1 MKFFKKFVPVFLSI
15 SLFSTYPVLASSN
28 IPGLDIAQED
38 VFVGIKKIE
47 EENNELKSKDVKNPS
62 NIRDLA
68 DGTYVL
74 NRGTGWIINEEENF
88 LTSSI
93 VKSGTSSNI
102 ETSKSVSVTH
112 TAITGVSSSLDF
124 EFVKTSLELT
134 YEHSISNED
143 TISASF
149 DIEAPSD
156 KDLYVKLYSTHSRYD
171 TIKVQNGKIIEHSA
185 TYIPEGTWAKVIEN
199 TPGEHLNLSKF
210 EEKVTRSVLGENPL
224 DNIKN
229 TIEINGVTNTQTK
242 SFNLYLDYNSEEILF
257 SNRTNTPI
265 HEGYGNQEY
274 FKFKLLNPQLE
285 EKLSF
290 ELNGI
295 DNSKA
300 DKYNNI
306 NGFNFQVGD
315 FIQLE
320 HVEPFRIAIYDYDGN
335 NVNLKSSKKMLF
347 KITES
352 GLKQTDENG
361 NDLTDENKNDLTN
374 ENKNDLSEVVSTEN
388 EDNIKNN

>member
-47 EENNELKSKDVKNPS
+47 KENNELKSKDVKNPS
-62 NIRDLA
+62 NIRDLE

-171 TIKVQNGKIIEHSA
+171 TIEVKDGKIIEHSA

-210 EEKVTRSVLGENPL
+210 EEKVTRCVLGENPL

-229 TIEINGVTNTQTK
+229 NIEINGVTNNQTK

-257 SNRTNTPI
+257 SNRTDTPI

-290 ELNGI
+290 ELKGI
-295 DNSKA
+295 DNSKD

-306 NGFNFQVGD
+306 NGVNFQVGD

-320 HVEPFRIAIYDYDGN
+320 HLEPFRIAIYDYDGN
-335 NVNLKSSKKMLF
+335 NVNLKYSKKMLF

-361 NDLTDENKNDLTN
+361 NE
-374 ENKNDLSEVVSTEN
+374 LSEVSSNVSS
-388 EDNIKNN
+388 EDTVTNN

>member
-47 EENNELKSKDVKNPS
+47 KENNELKSKDVKNPS
-62 NIRDLA
+62 NIRDLE

-171 TIKVQNGKIIEHSA
+171 TIEVKDGKIIEHSA

-210 EEKVTRSVLGENPL
+210 EEKVTRCVLGENPL

-229 TIEINGVTNTQTK
+229 NIEINGVTNNQTK

-290 ELNGI
+290 ELKGI
-295 DNSKA
+295 DNSKD

-306 NGFNFQVGD
+306 NGVNFQVGD

-320 HVEPFRIAIYDYDGN
+320 HLEPFRIAIYDYDGN
-335 NVNLKSSKKMLF
+335 SINLKYSEKMLF

-361 NDLTDENKNDLTN
+361 NE
-374 ENKNDLSEVVSTEN
+374 LSEVSSSVSS
-388 EDNIKNN
+388 EDTVTNN

>member
-47 EENNELKSKDVKNPS
+47 KENNELKSKDVKNPS
-62 NIRDLA
+62 NIRDLE

-171 TIKVQNGKIIEHSA
+171 TIEVKDGKIIEHSA

-210 EEKVTRSVLGENPL
+210 EEKVTRCVLGENPL

-229 TIEINGVTNTQTK
+229 NIEINGVTNNQTK

-290 ELNGI
+290 ELKGI
-295 DNSKA
+295 DNSKD

-306 NGFNFQVGD
+306 NGVNFQVGD

-320 HVEPFRIAIYDYDGN
+320 HLEPFRIAIYDYDGN
-335 NVNLKSSKKMLF
+335 SINLKYSEKMLF

-361 NDLTDENKNDLTN
+361 NE
-374 ENKNDLSEVVSTEN
+374 LSEVSSNVSS
-388 EDNIKNN
+388 EDTVKNN

>member
-47 EENNELKSKDVKNPS
+47 KENNELKSKDVKNPS
-62 NIRDLA
+62 NIRDLE

-171 TIKVQNGKIIEHSA
+171 TIEVKDGKIIEHSA

-210 EEKVTRSVLGENPL
+210 EEKVTRCVLGENPL

-229 TIEINGVTNTQTK
+229 NIEINGVTNNQTK

-290 ELNGI
+290 ELNGT
-295 DNSKA
+295 DNSKD

-306 NGFNFQVGD
+306 NGVNFQVGD

-320 HVEPFRIAIYDYDGN
+320 HLEPFRIAIYDYDGN
-335 NVNLKSSKKMLF
+335 NVNLKYSKKMLF

-361 NDLTDENKNDLTN
+361 NE
-374 ENKNDLSEVVSTEN
+374 LSEVSSNVSS
-388 EDNIKNN
+388 EDTVTNN

>member
-47 EENNELKSKDVKNPS
+47 KENNELKSKDVKNPS
-62 NIRDLA
+62 NIRDLE

-171 TIKVQNGKIIEHSA
+171 TIEVKDGKIVEHSA

-210 EEKVTRSVLGENPL
+210 EEKVTRCVLGENPL

-229 TIEINGVTNTQTK
+229 NIEINGVTNNQTK

-274 FKFKLLNPQLE
+274 FKFKLLSPQLE

-290 ELNGI
+290 ELNGT
-295 DNSKA
+295 DNSKD

-306 NGFNFQVGD
+306 NGVNFQVGD

-320 HVEPFRIAIYDYDGN
+320 HLEPFRIAIYDYDGN
-335 NVNLKSSKKMLF
+335 NVNLKYSKKMLF
-347 KITES
+347 KIAES

-361 NDLTDENKNDLTN
+361 NE
-374 ENKNDLSEVVSTEN
+374 LSEVSSNVSS
-388 EDNIKNN
+388 EDTVTNN

>member
-47 EENNELKSKDVKNPS
+47 KENNELKSKDVKNPS
-62 NIRDLA
+62 NIRDLE

-74 NRGTGWIINEEENF
+74 NRGTGWVINEEENF

-171 TIKVQNGKIIEHSA
+171 TIEVKDGKIVEHSA

-210 EEKVTRSVLGENPL
+210 EEKVTRCVLGENPL

-229 TIEINGVTNTQTK
+229 NIEINGVTNNQTK

-274 FKFKLLNPQLE
+274 FKFKLLSPQLE

-290 ELNGI
+290 ELKGI
-295 DNSKA
+295 DNSKD

-306 NGFNFQVGD
+306 NGVNFQVGD

-320 HVEPFRIAIYDYDGN
+320 HLEPFRIAIYDYDGN
-335 NVNLKSSKKMLF
+335 NVNLKYSKKMLF

-361 NDLTDENKNDLTN
+361 NE
-374 ENKNDLSEVVSTEN
+374 LSEVSSNVSS
-388 EDNIKNN
+388 EDTVTNN

>member
-28 IPGLDIAQED
+28 IPGLYIAQED

-47 EENNELKSKDVKNPS
+47 KENNELKSKDVKNPS
-62 NIRDLA
+62 NIRDLE

-171 TIKVQNGKIIEHSA
+171 TIEVKDGKIIEHSA

-210 EEKVTRSVLGENPL
+210 EEKVTRCVLGENPL

-229 TIEINGVTNTQTK
+229 NIEINGVTNNQTK

-274 FKFKLLNPQLE
+274 FKFKLLSPQLE

-290 ELNGI
+290 ELNGT
-295 DNSKA
+295 DNSKD

-306 NGFNFQVGD
+306 NGVNFQVGD

-320 HVEPFRIAIYDYDGN
+320 HLEPFRIAIYDYDGN
-335 NVNLKSSKKMLF
+335 NVNLKYSKKMLF

-361 NDLTDENKNDLTN
+361 NE
-374 ENKNDLSEVVSTEN
+374 LSEVSSNVSS
-388 EDNIKNN
+388 EDTVTNN

>member
-62 NIRDLA
+62 NIRDLE
-68 DGTYVL
+68 DGTYIL

-88 LTSSI
+88 LTSSV

-112 TAITGVSSSLDF
+112 TAITGASSSLDF
-124 EFVKTSLELT
+124 QFVKASLELT

-210 EEKVTRSVLGENPL
+210 EEKVTRCVLGENPL

-229 TIEINGVTNTQTK
+229 NIEINGVTNNQTK

-274 FKFKLLNPQLE
+274 FKFKLLSPQLE

-290 ELNGI
+290 ELNGT
-295 DNSKA
+295 DNSKD

-306 NGFNFQVGD
+306 NGVNFQVGD

-320 HVEPFRIAIYDYDGN
+320 HLEPFRIAIYDYDGN
-335 NVNLKSSKKMLF
+335 NVNLKYSKKMLF

-361 NDLTDENKNDLTN
+361 NE
-374 ENKNDLSEVVSTEN
+374 LSEVSSNVSS
-388 EDNIKNN
+388 EDTVTNN

>member
-47 EENNELKSKDVKNPS
+47 KENNELKSKDVKNPS
-62 NIRDLA
+62 NIRDLE

-149 DIEAPSD
+149 DIEAPQD

-171 TIKVQNGKIIEHSA
+171 TIEVKDGKIVEHSA

-210 EEKVTRSVLGENPL
+210 EEKVTRCVLGENPL

-229 TIEINGVTNTQTK
+229 NIEINGVTNNQTK

-274 FKFKLLNPQLE
+274 FKFKLLSPQLE

-290 ELNGI
+290 ELNGT
-295 DNSKA
+295 DNSKD

-306 NGFNFQVGD
+306 NGVNFQVGD

-320 HVEPFRIAIYDYDGN
+320 HLEPFRIAIYDYDGN
-335 NVNLKSSKKMLF
+335 NVNLKYSKKMLF

-361 NDLTDENKNDLTN
+361 NE
-374 ENKNDLSEVVSTEN
+374 LSEVSSNVSS
-388 EDNIKNN
+388 EDTVTNN

>member
-47 EENNELKSKDVKNPS
+47 KENNELKSKDVKNPS
-62 NIRDLA
+62 NIRDLE

-149 DIEAPSD
+149 DIEAPQD

-171 TIKVQNGKIIEHSA
+171 TIEVKDGKIVEHSA

-210 EEKVTRSVLGENPL
+210 EEKVTRCVLGENPL

-229 TIEINGVTNTQTK
+229 NIEINGVTNNQTK

-290 ELNGI
+290 DLKGI
-295 DNSKA
+295 DNPKD

-306 NGFNFQVGD
+306 NGVNFQVGD

-320 HVEPFRIAIYDYDGN
+320 HLEPFRIAIYDYDGN
-335 NVNLKSSKKMLF
+335 NVNLKYSEKMLF

-361 NDLTDENKNDLTN
+361 NE
-374 ENKNDLSEVVSTEN
+374 LSEVSSNVSS
-388 EDNIKNN
+388 EDTVTNN

>member
-47 EENNELKSKDVKNPS
+47 KENNELKSKDVKTPS
-62 NIRDLA
+62 NIRDLE

-171 TIKVQNGKIIEHSA
+171 TIEVKDGKIIEHSA

-210 EEKVTRSVLGENPL
+210 EEKVTRCVLGENPL

-229 TIEINGVTNTQTK
+229 NIEINGVTNNQTK

-290 ELNGI
+290 ELKGI
-295 DNSKA
+295 DNSKD

-306 NGFNFQVGD
+306 NGVNFQVGD

-320 HVEPFRIAIYDYDGN
+320 HLEPFRIAIYDYDGN
-335 NVNLKSSKKMLF
+335 SINLKYSEKMLF

-361 NDLTDENKNDLTN
+361 NE
-374 ENKNDLSEVVSTEN
+374 LSEVSSNVSS
-388 EDNIKNN
+388 EDTVKNN

>member
-62 NIRDLA
+62 NIRDLE
-68 DGTYVL
+68 DGTYIL

-88 LTSSI
+88 LTSSV

-112 TAITGVSSSLDF
+112 TAITGASSSLDF
-124 EFVKTSLELT
+124 QFVKASLELT

-210 EEKVTRSVLGENPL
+210 EEKVTRCVLGENPL

-229 TIEINGVTNTQTK
+229 NIEINGVTNTQTK

-274 FKFKLLNPQLE
+274 FKFKLLSPQLE

-290 ELNGI
+290 ELKGT
-295 DNSKA
+295 DNSKD

-306 NGFNFQVGD
+306 NGVNFQVGD

-320 HVEPFRIAIYDYDGN
+320 HLEPFRIAIYDYDGN
-335 NVNLKSSKKMLF
+335 NVNLKYSKKMLF

-361 NDLTDENKNDLTN
+361 NE
-374 ENKNDLSEVVSTEN
+374 LSEVSSNVSS
-388 EDNIKNN
+388 EDTVTNN

>member
-47 EENNELKSKDVKNPS
+47 KENNELKSKDVKNPS
-62 NIRDLA
+62 NIRDLE

-156 KDLYVKLYSTHSRYD
+156 KDLYAKLYSTHSRYD
-171 TIKVQNGKIIEHSA
+171 TIEVKDGKIVEHSA

-210 EEKVTRSVLGENPL
+210 EEKVTRCVLGENPL

-229 TIEINGVTNTQTK
+229 NIEINGVTNNQTK

-274 FKFKLLNPQLE
+274 FKFKLLSPQLE

-290 ELNGI
+290 ELNGT
-295 DNSKA
+295 DNSKD

-306 NGFNFQVGD
+306 NGVNFQVGD

-320 HVEPFRIAIYDYDGN
+320 HLEPFRIAIYDYDGN
-335 NVNLKSSKKMLF
+335 NVNLKYSKKMLF

-361 NDLTDENKNDLTN
+361 NE
-374 ENKNDLSEVVSTEN
+374 LSEVSSNVSS
-388 EDNIKNN
+388 EDTVPNN

>member
-47 EENNELKSKDVKNPS
+47 KENNELKSKDVKNPS
-62 NIRDLA
+62 NIRDLE

-112 TAITGVSSSLDF
+112 TAITGVSSSL
-124 EFVKTSLELT
+124 ELT

-171 TIKVQNGKIIEHSA
+171 TIEVKDGKIVEHSA

-210 EEKVTRSVLGENPL
+210 EEKVTRCVLGENPL

-229 TIEINGVTNTQTK
+229 NIEINGVTNNQTK

-274 FKFKLLNPQLE
+274 FKFKLLSPQLE

-290 ELNGI
+290 ELNGT
-295 DNSKA
+295 DNSKD

-306 NGFNFQVGD
+306 NGVNFQVGD

-320 HVEPFRIAIYDYDGN
+320 HLEPFRIAIYDYDGN
-335 NVNLKSSKKMLF
+335 NVNLKYSKKMLF

-361 NDLTDENKNDLTN
+361 NE
-374 ENKNDLSEVVSTEN
+374 LSEVSSNVSS
-388 EDNIKNN
+388 EDTVTNN

>member
-47 EENNELKSKDVKNPS
+47 KENNELKSKDVKNPS
-62 NIRDLA
+62 NIRDLE

-171 TIKVQNGKIIEHSA
+171 TIEVKDGKIIEHSA

-210 EEKVTRSVLGENPL
+210 EEKVTRCVLGENPL

-229 TIEINGVTNTQTK
+229 NIEINGVTNNQTK

-290 ELNGI
+290 ELKGI
-295 DNSKA
+295 DNSKD

-306 NGFNFQVGD
+306 NGVNFQVGD

-320 HVEPFRIAIYDYDGN
+320 HLEPFRIAIYDYDGN
-335 NVNLKSSKKMLF
+335 NVNLKYSKKMLF

-361 NDLTDENKNDLTN
+361 NE
-374 ENKNDLSEVVSTEN
+374 LSEVSSNVSS
-388 EDNIKNN
+388 EDTVTNN

>member
-47 EENNELKSKDVKNPS
+47 KENNELKSKDVKNPS
-62 NIRDLA
+62 NIRDLE

-171 TIKVQNGKIIEHSA
+171 TIEVKDGKIVEHSA

-210 EEKVTRSVLGENPL
+210 EEKVTRCVLGENPL

-229 TIEINGVTNTQTK
+229 NIEINGVTNNQTK

-274 FKFKLLNPQLE
+274 FKFKLLSPQLE

-290 ELNGI
+290 ELKGI
-295 DNSKA
+295 DNSKD

-306 NGFNFQVGD
+306 NGVNFQVGD

-320 HVEPFRIAIYDYDGN
+320 HLEPFRIAIYDYDGN
-335 NVNLKSSKKMLF
+335 NVNLKYSKKMLF

-361 NDLTDENKNDLTN
+361 NE
-374 ENKNDLSEVVSTEN
+374 LSEVSSNVSS
-388 EDNIKNN
+388 EDTVTNN

>member
-47 EENNELKSKDVKNPS
+47 KENNELKSKDVKNPS
-62 NIRDLA
+62 NIRDLE

-171 TIKVQNGKIIEHSA
+171 TIEVKDGKIVEHSA

-210 EEKVTRSVLGENPL
+210 EEKVTRCVLGENPL

-229 TIEINGVTNTQTK
+229 NIEINGVTNNQTK

-274 FKFKLLNPQLE
+274 FKFKLLSPQLE

-290 ELNGI
+290 ELNGT
-295 DNSKA
+295 DNSKD

-306 NGFNFQVGD
+306 NGVNFQVGD

-320 HVEPFRIAIYDYDGN
+320 HLEPFRIAIYDYDGN
-335 NVNLKSSKKMLF
+335 NVNLKYSKKMLF

-361 NDLTDENKNDLTN
+361 NE
-374 ENKNDLSEVVSTEN
+374 LSEVSSNVSS
-388 EDNIKNN
+388 EDTVTNN

>member
-47 EENNELKSKDVKNPS
+47 KENNELKSKDVKNPS
-62 NIRDLA
+62 NIRDLE

-102 ETSKSVSVTH
+102 EASKSVSVTH

-149 DIEAPSD
+149 DIEAPQD

-171 TIKVQNGKIIEHSA
+171 TIEVKDGKIIEHSA

-210 EEKVTRSVLGENPL
+210 EEKVTRCVLGENPL

-229 TIEINGVTNTQTK
+229 NIEINGVTNNQTK

-274 FKFKLLNPQLE
+274 FKFKLLSPQLE

-290 ELNGI
+290 ELNGT
-295 DNSKA
+295 DNSKD

-306 NGFNFQVGD
+306 NGVNFQVGD

-320 HVEPFRIAIYDYDGN
+320 HLEPFRIAIYDYDGN
-335 NVNLKSSKKMLF
+335 NVNLKYSKKMLF

-361 NDLTDENKNDLTN
+361 NE
-374 ENKNDLSEVVSTEN
+374 LSEVSSNVSS
-388 EDNIKNN
+388 EDTVTNN

>member
-47 EENNELKSKDVKNPS
+47 KENNELKSKDVKNPS
-62 NIRDLA
+62 NIRDLE

-171 TIKVQNGKIIEHSA
+171 TIEVKDGKIIEHSA

-210 EEKVTRSVLGENPL
+210 EEKVTRCVLGENPL

-229 TIEINGVTNTQTK
+229 NIEINGVTNNQTK

-274 FKFKLLNPQLE
+274 FKFKLLSPQLE

-290 ELNGI
+290 ELNGT
-295 DNSKA
+295 DNSKD

-306 NGFNFQVGD
+306 NGVNFQVGD

-320 HVEPFRIAIYDYDGN
+320 HLEPFRIAIYDYDGN
-335 NVNLKSSKKMLF
+335 NVNLKYSKKMLF

-361 NDLTDENKNDLTN
+361 NE
-374 ENKNDLSEVVSTEN
+374 LSEVSSNVSS
-388 EDNIKNN
+388 EDTVTNN

>member
-47 EENNELKSKDVKNPS
+47 KENNELKSKDVKNPS
-62 NIRDLA
+62 NIRDLE

-149 DIEAPSD
+149 DIEAPSN

-171 TIKVQNGKIIEHSA
+171 TIEVKDGKIVEHSA

-210 EEKVTRSVLGENPL
+210 EEKVTRCVLGENPL

-229 TIEINGVTNTQTK
+229 NIEINGVTNNQTK

-274 FKFKLLNPQLE
+274 FKFKLLSPQLE

-290 ELNGI
+290 ELKGI
-295 DNSKA
+295 DNSKD

-306 NGFNFQVGD
+306 NGVNFQVGD

-320 HVEPFRIAIYDYDGN
+320 HLEPFRIAIYDYDGN
-335 NVNLKSSKKMLF
+335 NVNLKYSKKMLF

-361 NDLTDENKNDLTN
+361 NE
-374 ENKNDLSEVVSTEN
+374 LSEVSSNVSS
-388 EDNIKNN
+388 EDTVTNN

>member
-47 EENNELKSKDVKNPS
+47 KENNELKSKDVKNPS
-62 NIRDLA
+62 NIRDLE

-171 TIKVQNGKIIEHSA
+171 TIEVKDGKIVEHSA

-210 EEKVTRSVLGENPL
+210 EEKVTRCVLGENPL

-229 TIEINGVTNTQTK
+229 NIEINGVTNSQTK

-274 FKFKLLNPQLE
+274 FKFKLLSPQLE

-290 ELNGI
+290 ELKGI
-295 DNSKA
+295 DNSKD

-306 NGFNFQVGD
+306 NGVNFQVGD

-320 HVEPFRIAIYDYDGN
+320 HLEPFRIAIYDYDGN
-335 NVNLKSSKKMLF
+335 NVNLKYSKKMLF

-361 NDLTDENKNDLTN
+361 NE
-374 ENKNDLSEVVSTEN
+374 LSEVSSNVSS
-388 EDNIKNN
+388 EDTVPNN

>member
-47 EENNELKSKDVKNPS
+47 KENNELKSKDVKNPS
-62 NIRDLA
+62 NIRDLE

-149 DIEAPSD
+149 DIEAPQD

-171 TIKVQNGKIIEHSA
+171 TIEVKDGKIVEHSA

-210 EEKVTRSVLGENPL
+210 EEKVTRCVLGENPL

-229 TIEINGVTNTQTK
+229 NIEINGVTNNQTK

-274 FKFKLLNPQLE
+274 FKFKLLSPQLE

-290 ELNGI
+290 ELKGI
-295 DNSKA
+295 DNSKD

-306 NGFNFQVGD
+306 NGVNFQVGD

-320 HVEPFRIAIYDYDGN
+320 HLEPFRIAIYDYDGN
-335 NVNLKSSKKMLF
+335 NVNLKYSKKMLF

-361 NDLTDENKNDLTN
+361 NE
-374 ENKNDLSEVVSTEN
+374 LSEVSSNVSS
-388 EDNIKNN
+388 EDTVTNN

>member
-62 NIRDLA
+62 NIRDLE
-68 DGTYVL
+68 DGTYIL

-88 LTSSI
+88 LTSSV

-112 TAITGVSSSLDF
+112 TAITGASSSLDF
-124 EFVKTSLELT
+124 QFVKASLELT

-210 EEKVTRSVLGENPL
+210 EEKVTRCVLGENPL

-229 TIEINGVTNTQTK
+229 NIEINGVTNTQTK

-274 FKFKLLNPQLE
+274 FKFKLLSPQLE

-290 ELNGI
+290 ELKGT
-295 DNSKA
+295 DNSKD

-306 NGFNFQVGD
+306 NGVNFQVGD

-320 HVEPFRIAIYDYDGN
+320 HLEPFRIAIYDYDGN
-335 NVNLKSSKKMLF
+335 NVNLKYSEKMLF

-361 NDLTDENKNDLTN
+361 NE
-374 ENKNDLSEVVSTEN
+374 LSEVSSNVSS
-388 EDNIKNN
+388 EDTVTNN

>member
-47 EENNELKSKDVKNPS
+47 KENNELKSKDVKNPS
-62 NIRDLA
+62 NIRDLE

-171 TIKVQNGKIIEHSA
+171 TIEVKDGKIIEHSA

-210 EEKVTRSVLGENPL
+210 EEKVTRCVLGENSL

-229 TIEINGVTNTQTK
+229 NIEINGVTNNQTK

-257 SNRTNTPI
+257 SNRTDTPI

-290 ELNGI
+290 ELKGI
-295 DNSKA
+295 DNPKD

-306 NGFNFQVGD
+306 NGVNFQVGD

-320 HVEPFRIAIYDYDGN
+320 HLEPFRIAIYDYDGN
-335 NVNLKSSKKMLF
+335 NVNLKYSEKMLF

-361 NDLTDENKNDLTN
+361 NE
-374 ENKNDLSEVVSTEN
+374 LSEVSSNVSS
-388 EDNIKNN
+388 EDTVTNN

>member
-47 EENNELKSKDVKNPS
+47 KENNELKSKDVKNPS
-62 NIRDLA
+62 NIRDLE

-149 DIEAPSD
+149 DIEAPQD

-171 TIKVQNGKIIEHSA
+171 TIEVKDGKIIEHSA

-210 EEKVTRSVLGENPL
+210 EEKVTRCVLGENPL

-229 TIEINGVTNTQTK
+229 NIEINGVTNNQTK

-274 FKFKLLNPQLE
+274 FKFKLLSPQLE

-290 ELNGI
+290 ELNGT
-295 DNSKA
+295 DNSKD

-306 NGFNFQVGD
+306 NGVNFQVGD

-320 HVEPFRIAIYDYDGN
+320 HLEPFRIAIYDYDGN
-335 NVNLKSSKKMLF
+335 NVNLKYSKKMLF

-361 NDLTDENKNDLTN
+361 NE
-374 ENKNDLSEVVSTEN
+374 LSEVSSNVSS
-388 EDNIKNN
+388 EDTVTNN

>member
-47 EENNELKSKDVKNPS
+47 KENNELKSKDVKNPS
-62 NIRDLA
+62 NIRDLE

-171 TIKVQNGKIIEHSA
+171 TIEVKDGKIIEHSA

-210 EEKVTRSVLGENPL
+210 EEKVTRCVLGENPL

-229 TIEINGVTNTQTK
+229 NIEINGVTNNQTK

-290 ELNGI
+290 ELNGT
-295 DNSKA
+295 DNSKD

-306 NGFNFQVGD
+306 NGVNFQVGD

-320 HVEPFRIAIYDYDGN
+320 HLEPFRIAIYDYDGN
-335 NVNLKSSKKMLF
+335 NVNLKYSKKMLF

-361 NDLTDENKNDLTN
+361 NE
-374 ENKNDLSEVVSTEN
+374 LSEVSSNVSS
-388 EDNIKNN
+388 EDTVKNN

>member
-47 EENNELKSKDVKNPS
+47 KENNELKSKDVKNPS
-62 NIRDLA
+62 NIRDLE

-149 DIEAPSD
+149 DIEAPQD

-171 TIKVQNGKIIEHSA
+171 TIEVKDGKIVEHSA

-210 EEKVTRSVLGENPL
+210 EEKVTRCVLGENPL

-229 TIEINGVTNTQTK
+229 NIEINGVTNNQTK

-274 FKFKLLNPQLE
+274 FKFKLLSPQLE

-290 ELNGI
+290 ELNGT
-295 DNSKA
+295 DNSKD

-306 NGFNFQVGD
+306 NGVNFQVGD

-320 HVEPFRIAIYDYDGN
+320 HLEPFRIAIYDYDGN
-335 NVNLKSSKKMLF
+335 NVNLKYSEKMLF

-361 NDLTDENKNDLTN
+361 NE
-374 ENKNDLSEVVSTEN
+374 LSEVSSNVSS
-388 EDNIKNN
+388 EDTVTNN